1 MWPSPVKALALGA
14 RDRRF
19 ESCHP
24 DTVMTF
30 ITKLINDNQKI
41 ELEKF
46 DGSNFV
52 ILPTD
57 YQNDNSTKIC
67 FLDLETTG
75 LNNQDCKIIEF
86 AAKLTAIDN
95 ASGEL
100 LGIVDEYQSFND
112 PEEII
117 DPVITKIT
125 GIDNST
131 VQGHSIDWEPVSRLL
146 SNADIVVAHNAQFD
160 RGVMDRFLLL
170 SQDKVWLCS
179 MKDINW
185 MERGL
190 NKRSQE
196 ILCIWH
202 GFYYDSHRAM
212 FDVDALIHLVTY
224 NVEGATNAVLEL
236 LTNATKPTYRIIAL
250 NSDFHKKDLLKE
262 RRYRWNPTKKYWWK
276 QIEPEEID
284 NEKEWMAE
292 HIYNGNFKGRID
304 EIALNDKH
312 KP

>member
-1 MWPSPVKALALGA
+1 MTRTVVIRPDIFHSKDTYRHPERGLQEAVALAKSIDLLVVDA
-14 RDRRF
+14 KIIKIRRLTPSTLF
-19 ESCHP
+19 GTGIIRSLAES
-24 DTVMTF
+24 
-30 ITKLINDNQKI
+30 LDNQKI

-46 DGSNFV
+46 DGSNFI

-57 YQNDNSTKIC
+57 YHNDNSTKIC

-75 LNNQDCKIIEF
+75 LNTQDCKIIEF

-95 ASGEL
+95 TSGEL
-100 LGIVDEYQSFND
+100 LGVVDEYQSFND

-131 VQGHSIDWEPVSRLL
+131 VQGHSIDWEDVSRLL
-146 SNADIVVAHNAQFD
+146 NNADIVVAHNAQFD

-236 LTNATKPTYRIIAL
+236 LTNATKPTYLSLI
-250 NSDFHKKDLLKE
+250 
-262 RRYRWNPTKKYWWK
+262 
-276 QIEPEEID
+276 
-284 NEKEWMAE
+284 
-292 HIYNGNFKGRID
+292 HI
-304 EIALNDKH
+304 
-312 KP
+312 